1 MLLVQ
6 TNHVVTPKQKS
17 HNGPCKVPFSLQWP
31 SMAHLLDPL
40 IDRCPHTLE
49 LKLSLGH
56 LLAIDSIFVDIGGDL
71 SAFFMRFHLVALEI
85 VFVGGFLIT
94 LGGCHHL
101 DGLVQQTSSK
111 HLDLRL

>member
-1 MLLVQ
+1 MSTIASNFLLEVLSTLIFMLPKSKPTCIKWTKPCILAMLLVQ

-56 LLAIDSIFVDIGGDL
+56 LLAKDSIFVDIRGDL
-71 SAFFMRFHLVALEI
+71 SAFL
-85 VFVGGFLIT
+85 
-94 LGGCHHL
+94 
-101 DGLVQQTSSK
+101 
-111 HLDLRL
+111 